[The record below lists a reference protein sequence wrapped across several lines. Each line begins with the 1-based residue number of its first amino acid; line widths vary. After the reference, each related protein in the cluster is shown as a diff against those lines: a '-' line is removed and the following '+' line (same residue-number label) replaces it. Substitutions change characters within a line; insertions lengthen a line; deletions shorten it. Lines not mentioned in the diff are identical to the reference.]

1 MKIVVIGGS
10 GLIGAKLVDKLI
22 ERGHDVLAAS
32 PASGVDTVTGEG
44 LSRAL
49 AGANVVVD
57 ASNSPSPDERAALEF
72 FRASARN
79 LSAAEEAAGVKHHVA
94 LSVVGTDRL
103 LRSGYFRGK
112 WAQEMLV
119 RASRIPNTIVHFTQ
133 CFEFLGR
140 IAQSSTEGETIRLP
154 PVPLQPVAADDVA
167 SVMAAIAAGAPMSG
181 AIEFPDPSDFHFP
194 SSCSDS

>member
-72 FRASARN
+72 F
-79 LSAAEEAAGVKHHVA
+79 
-94 LSVVGTDRL
+94 
-103 LRSGYFRGK
+103 
-112 WAQEMLV
+112 
-119 RASRIPNTIVHFTQ
+119 
-133 CFEFLGR
+133 
-140 IAQSSTEGETIRLP
+140 
-154 PVPLQPVAADDVA
+154 
-167 SVMAAIAAGAPMSG
+167 
-181 AIEFPDPSDFHFP
+181 
-194 SSCSDS
+194 